1 MLKRFLLNLSLVLG
15 SVIVGLALL
24 EVYLNITGRYD
35 SLVNGSSVANGTT
48 IWSTAL
54 NKTVY
59 KDHPDLGYPVKE
71 VLDNYGARNE
81 GARYVPGKNGSVIGI
96 FGDSFTENRN
106 VEEQYTFVDLL
117 NKYYRRELF
126 WNFGVDGFGAEQSFQ
141 RFMNVANDFTFSDVV
156 YVLCNNDL
164 QNAYEVELLDISQG
178 PGGLVYANLYE
189 GKSTSR
195 LVMSSIGKLRL
206 TYLVIEAYYQLRAML
221 GWNDS
226 QLTRDQT
233 STDLDKKR
241 LARRGDSVATGI
253 LNDFLSESPSAETLA
268 VADKMKTTITLWKQ
282 EVERRG
288 ARFHI
293 AVLPFDQEKNLVN
306 KLFTEEERK
315 SFGVFYLTR
324 PKETALLSSYAVQ
337 FKNDGHWNEIA
348 NLAAVPDFVA
358 QFPSLKPSDPPDM
371 NAMLQSGLDRV
382 LALYKQH
389 GGAPKTE
396 GW

>member
-1 MLKRFLLNLSLVLG
+1 
-15 SVIVGLALL
+15 
-24 EVYLNITGRYD
+24 
-35 SLVNGSSVANGTT
+35 
-48 IWSTAL
+48 
-54 NKTVY
+54 
-59 KDHPDLGYPVKE
+59 
-71 VLDNYGARNE
+71 
-81 GARYVPGKNGSVIGI
+81 
-96 FGDSFTENRN
+96 
-106 VEEQYTFVDLL
+106 
-117 NKYYRRELF
+117 
-126 WNFGVDGFGAEQSFQ
+126 
-141 RFMNVANDFTFSDVV
+141 MNVANDFTFSDVV

-241 LARRGDSVATGI
+241 LARKGDSVATGI

-306 KLFTEEERK
+306 KLFTEEER
-315 SFGVFYLTR
+315 
-324 PKETALLSSYAVQ
+324 
-337 FKNDGHWNEIA
+337 
-348 NLAAVPDFVA
+348 
-358 QFPSLKPSDPPDM
+358 
-371 NAMLQSGLDRV
+371 
-382 LALYKQH
+382 
-389 GGAPKTE
+389 
-396 GW
+396 